1 MAAVPLCSDLFSLQP
16 LNNFLLRTSLPCFP
30 SIPTHRPLLPA
41 VANVTLTSITLHK
54 HINWVF
60 LPQVFLLCTDSNH
73 SDLFSQPLNFFLL
86 TPLSC
91 FPHPPPPRLA
101 AVANVTLTSI
111 TLHKHINWVFLPQV
125 FLLCADGNRSDL
137 PFSPPLNIQVNL
149 TGKEDW
155 QLLFLM
161 NSGGCKSCGIYEKS
175 GSQTAPFSP
184 LPALPLCLCPYL
196 LYLPFFC
203 RLPPTSQP
211 LFQMDSGGCKSC
223 GIYEKG
229 WIPLFQMDSGGC
241 KSCGMYEK
249 GWIADSPYLLFPLC
263 ESNFSAPKGH
273 SPAPGAAGF
282 GELLLA
288 DPKGTV
294 EFVLSCPACVRDLE
308 MSTGD
313 GDVHTAPAP
322 QGLGVV
328 VWVIAG
334 VAVMGVLVLLITSVV
349 YITKGGDQILDES
362 ERDKFL
368 EMGATSSE
376 EPLYALGREPRLASD
391 VLKGDPDDYL

>member
-155 QLLFLM
+155 Q
-161 NSGGCKSCGIYEKS
+161 
-175 GSQTAPFSP
+175 
-184 LPALPLCLCPYL
+184 
-196 LYLPFFC
+196 
-203 RLPPTSQP
+203 
-211 LFQMDSGGCKSC
+211 
-223 GIYEKG
+223 
-229 WIPLFQMDSGGC
+229 PLFQMDSGGC

-308 MSTGD
+308 MST

>member
-1 MAAVPLCSDLFSLQP
+1 MAESRG
-16 LNNFLLRTSLPCFP
+16 LLRTGG
-30 SIPTHRPLLPA
+30 A
-41 VANVTLTSITLHK
+41 A
-54 HINWVF
+54 
-60 LPQVFLLCTDSNH
+60 
-73 SDLFSQPLNFFLL
+73 
-86 TPLSC
+86 
-91 FPHPPPPRLA
+91 LA
-101 AVANVTLTSI
+101 ILAEA
-111 TLHKHINWVFLPQV
+111 V

-155 QLLFLM
+155 Q
-161 NSGGCKSCGIYEKS
+161 
-175 GSQTAPFSP
+175 
-184 LPALPLCLCPYL
+184 
-196 LYLPFFC
+196 
-203 RLPPTSQP
+203 
-211 LFQMDSGGCKSC
+211 
-223 GIYEKG
+223 
-229 WIPLFQMDSGGC
+229 PLFQMDSGGC

-313 GDVHTAPAP
+313 VHTAPAP

-368 EMGATSSE
+368 EMGAMSSE

>member
-1 MAAVPLCSDLFSLQP
+1 MAKPSQTRGVVLAIFVTIMALQV
-16 LNNFLLRTSLPCFP
+16 
-30 SIPTHRPLLPA
+30 IH
-41 VANVTLTSITLHK
+41 V
-54 HINWVF
+54 
-60 LPQVFLLCTDSNH
+60 
-73 SDLFSQPLNFFLL
+73 
-86 TPLSC
+86 
-91 FPHPPPPRLA
+91 A

-125 FLLCADGNRSDL
+125 YLLCADGNRSDL

-155 QLLFLM
+155 Q
-161 NSGGCKSCGIYEKS
+161 
-175 GSQTAPFSP
+175 
-184 LPALPLCLCPYL
+184 
-196 LYLPFFC
+196 
-203 RLPPTSQP
+203 P
-211 LFQMDSGGCKSC
+211 LFPMDSGS
-223 GIYEKG
+223 
-229 WIPLFQMDSGGC
+229 C

-288 DPKGTV
+288 DPKRNL

-313 GDVHTAPAP
+313 APTVLAP

-334 VAVMGVLVLLITSVV
+334 VAVVGVLVLLITSMV

-362 ERDKFL
+362 ERANIDRF
-368 EMGATSSE
+368 AAFT
-376 EPLYALGREPRLASD
+376 PLRIRRSRTLAIVTPVMLHAMAAPQTIFRLAFSRASPGSASEIAGTAFRCFAAKAGGEKSSSAGKTGGEKPKTTRKSKD
-391 VLKGDPDDYL
+391 DSPKRPMSAYIVFATHERPKVIREKPDLAFADIGRVIGERWRNLSVNDKLKYEQLSQKDKVRYAAELEAYNKAKAAEK